1 MSLWTALISAACA
14 LGGTL
19 AGLVTALRR
28 EGAERAAVKSQ
39 LQALTAL
46 GEELRQE
53 QRRQGALLMEL
64 AQRLAREEEAV
75 AQAQRQMD
83 RIWN

>member
-1 MSLWTALISAACA
+1 MNLWTALISTACA
-14 LGGTL
+14 LAGTL
-19 AGLVTALRR
+19 AGLFTALRR
-28 EGAERAAVKSQ
+28 EAAERAAIKSQ

-53 QRRQGALLMEL
+53 QRRQGALLMDL
-64 AQRLAREEEAV
+64 AQRLAREEEAMS
-75 AQAQRQMD
+75 QAQRQMD